1 MSLFWTV
8 LWTWGKSLRFPHQVK
23 QITLQNYR
31 QFDFLKKAF
40 LEMQLKFF
48 LEMKFLS
55 SFT

>member
-40 LEMQLKFF
+40 LEMQLNFF
-48 LEMKFLS
+48 
-55 SFT
+55 